1 MEEYAKNDKND
12 RVKVLRKSKISGKDT
27 TFKIPDDWEIMDDKE
42 NCKVVILNPS
52 TPEFQTLSKK
62 FLASVGSQRQI
73 VENQNKTLYQ
83 QYVAKK
89 KSIDSTNPTGH
100 QNENSLWH
108 GFAKDAMDSINKFG
122 FNRSYCGKNATAYGD
137 GVYFARDASYSAQGT
152 YSVPDSNGNKRM
164 YLCKVLTG
172 EYTYGQGGMR
182 MPPTKAGTH
191 ILYDCVV
198 DNPANP
204 GMFII
209 FHDCQAYP
217 EYMIMF
223 K

>member
-1 MEEYAKNDKND
+1 
-12 RVKVLRKSKISGKDT
+12 
-27 TFKIPDDWEIMDDKE
+27 MDDKE
-42 NCKVVILNPS
+42 NCKVVILNAS
-52 TPEFQTLSKK
+52 TSEFQTVSKK
-62 FLASVGSQRQI
+62 FLSSAGSQRNI
-73 VENQNKTLYQ
+73 VEIHRIQNKTLYQ

-89 KSIDSTNPTGH
+89 KSIDSTNPPGH
-100 QNENSLWH
+100 QNEKSLWH

-137 GVYFARDASYSAQGT
+137 GVYFATHANYSASNT
-152 YSVPDSNGNKRM
+152 YSVPDSSGNKRM

-172 EYTYGQGGMR
+172 EYTYGNGGMR
-182 MPPTKAGTH
+182 MAPTKTGTH

-204 GMFII
+204 SMFII
-209 FHDCQAYP
+209 FHDAQAYP